1 MKKTER
7 QKRLE
12 DLSEVQG
19 IEADMMEE
27 VVVDGLMVRSHSV
40 PLLFV
45 PQARLLMVEVEV
57 SSGEV
62 LVELPI
68 LNPMCLSI

>member
-19 IEADMMEE
+19 IEADMMEVVDEADMVEEE
-27 VVVDGLMVRSHSV
+27 VVVDELMARPHSV
-40 PLLFV
+40 PLLYF
-45 PQARLLMVEVEV
+45 PQARLALQTR
-57 SSGEV
+57 SGRG
-62 LVELPI
+62 
-68 LNPMCLSI
+68 